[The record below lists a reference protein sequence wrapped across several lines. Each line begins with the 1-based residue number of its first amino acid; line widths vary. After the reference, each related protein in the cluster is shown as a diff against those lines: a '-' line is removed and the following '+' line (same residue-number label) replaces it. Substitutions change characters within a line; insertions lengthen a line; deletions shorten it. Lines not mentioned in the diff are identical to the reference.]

1 MRALINY
8 KVNYF
13 NAETGLGGVIDRNT
27 RLSININIYVYNNII
42 NRIVGGWLIH
52 KL

>member
-27 RLSININIYVYNNII
+27 RLSININIYVYKYNQPYSGWMI
-42 NRIVGGWLIH
+42 NS
-52 KL
+52 